1 VVYSIVNL
9 WSEPMLKLIES
20 FTEMPDPRVVGRT
33 DHHLVDILVLT
44 VCAVLCGADDWEA
57 VEMWGEAK
65 LDWLRQF
72 IPLKNG
78 IPSHDTLGRV
88 FAALDSTTFQACFT
102 RWVATVCGSLAGQV
116 VAIDGKTM
124 RGSHHHRLGKKAIHM
139 VSAFASDQ
147 GITLG
152 QLKTEE
158 KSNEITAIPELLAM
172 LALKDSIVTIDSMGC
187 QKDIAA
193 AIIAKEAH
201 YVLALKGNHG
211 KLHEQVAEFFD
222 IAGRYDYKSV
232 DARPHVTCE
241 KEHGRIESRRVIA
254 LSATHLEGVDAWS
267 GLNSMIMVESM
278 REIGDKRTAERRFY
292 ISSLPPD
299 SKQIGDAIRAHWG
312 IENRLHWCLD
322 VTFKEDGCRIRTGH
336 AAENLNIV
344 RKITMN
350 LLRQDTSMKRSIPK
364 KRLYAA
370 LHDEYL
376 ASVLGLGAGVI

>member
-1 VVYSIVNL
+1 MAKSGL
-9 WSEPMLKLIES
+9 ATLMES
-20 FTEMPDPRVVGRT
+20 FSEMPDPRVVGRT

-44 VCAVLCGADDWEA
+44 VCAVLCGADDWES

-65 LDWLRQF
+65 LDWLRQY

-78 IPSHDTLGRV
+78 IPSHDTIGRV
-88 FAALDSTTFQACFT
+88 FGALDSTTFQACFT
-102 RWVATVCGSLAGQV
+102 RWVSTICGSLVGQV
-116 VAIDGKTM
+116 IAIDGKTI
-124 RGSHHHRLGKKAIHM
+124 RGSHDRRLGKKAIHM

-158 KSNEITAIPELLAM
+158 KSNEITAIPELLAI
-172 LALKDSIVTIDSMGC
+172 LELKGSIVTIDSMGC
-187 QKDIAA
+187 QTDIAE
-193 AIIAKEAH
+193 AIIAKDAH

-211 KLHEQVAEFFD
+211 KLHEQVGEFFD
-222 IAGRYDYKSV
+222 IAKQHDCKHL
-232 DARPHVTCE
+232 DARPHATCE
-241 KEHGRIESRRVIA
+241 KNHGRIETRLVLA
-254 LSATHLEGVDAWS
+254 LSSDYLEGVNAWA
-267 GLNSMIMVESM
+267 GLKSMIMVESI
-278 REIGDKRTAERRFY
+278 REMGEKITSERRFY

-322 VTFKEDGCRIRTGH
+322 VTFKEDACRTRTGH
-336 AAENLNIV
+336 ADENFNLI

-350 LLRQDTSMKRSIPK
+350 LLRQDTSMKRSIAK

-376 ASVLGLGAGVI
+376 ASVLGLCPLTI

>member
-1 VVYSIVNL
+1 MTNSGL
-9 WSEPMLKLIES
+9 TKLMES
-20 FTEMPDPRVVGRT
+20 FSAMPDPRVVGRT
-33 DHHLVDILVLT
+33 DHRLLDILVLT

-57 VEMWGEAK
+57 VEMWGDAK
-65 LDWLRQF
+65 LTWLRQY
-72 IPLKNG
+72 IPLENG
-78 IPSHDTLGRV
+78 IPSHDTIGRV
-88 FAALDSTTFQACFT
+88 FAALDSITFQDCFT
-102 RWVATVCGSLAGQV
+102 RWVSTICGSLEGQV

-152 QLKTEE
+152 QFKTEE

-172 LALKDSIVTIDSMGC
+172 LDLKGSIVTIDSMGC
-187 QKDIAA
+187 QTDIAK
-193 AIIAKEAH
+193 AIIEKDAQ

-211 KLHEQVAEFFD
+211 KLHEQVGDFFA
-222 IAGRYDYKSV
+222 IAQQYDYKAL
-232 DARPHVTCE
+232 DAKPDTTCE
-241 KEHGRIESRRVIA
+241 KDHGRIETRRVLA
-254 LSATHLEGVDAWS
+254 LSSMHLEGVSAWT
-267 GLNSMIMVESM
+267 GLKSIIMVEST
-278 REIGDKRTAERRFY
+278 REIGEKMTSERRFY

-299 SKQIGDAIRAHWG
+299 SKKIGDAIRAHWG
-312 IENRLHWCLD
+312 VENRLHWCLD
-322 VTFKEDGCRIRTGH
+322 VTYKEDNCRTRTGH
-336 AAENLNIV
+336 AAENFNLI

-376 ASVLGLGAGVI
+376 ATVLGLSPLAI

>member
-1 VVYSIVNL
+1 MEKSGL
-9 WSEPMLKLIES
+9 LKLMES
-20 FTEMPDPRVVGRT
+20 FADMPDPRVVGRT
-33 DHHLVDILVLT
+33 DHHLLDILVLT
-44 VCAVLCGADDWEA
+44 VCAVVCGADDWEA

-65 LDWLRQF
+65 LDWLRQY

-78 IPSHDTLGRV
+78 IPSHDTIGRL
-88 FAALDSTTFQACFT
+88 FAAMNSTTFQACFT
-102 RWVATVCGSLAGQV
+102 RWVSTICSSLVGQV

-152 QLKTEE
+152 QLKTAE

-172 LALKDSIVTIDSMGC
+172 LDLKGSIVTIDSMGC
-187 QKDIAA
+187 QTDIAK
-193 AIIAKEAH
+193 AITERGAD

-211 KLHEQVAEFFD
+211 KLHEQVGAFFE
-222 IAGRYDYKSV
+222 IAAQHKYQAL
-232 DARPHVTCE
+232 DAKPDETCE
-241 KEHGRIESRRVIA
+241 KDHGRIESRRVIA
-254 LSATHLEGVDAWS
+254 LSSVHLEQVGAWA
-267 GLNSMIMVESM
+267 GLKSMIMVESI
-278 REIGDKRTAERRFY
+278 REIGDKCTSERRFY
-292 ISSLPPD
+292 ISSLEPD

-312 IENRLHWCLD
+312 IENKLHWCLD
-322 VTFKEDGCRIRTGH
+322 VTFKEDACRTRAGH
-336 AAENLNIV
+336 AAENFNVI

-370 LHDEYL
+370 LHDQYL
-376 ASVLGLGAGVI
+376 ADVLGLCPLGI